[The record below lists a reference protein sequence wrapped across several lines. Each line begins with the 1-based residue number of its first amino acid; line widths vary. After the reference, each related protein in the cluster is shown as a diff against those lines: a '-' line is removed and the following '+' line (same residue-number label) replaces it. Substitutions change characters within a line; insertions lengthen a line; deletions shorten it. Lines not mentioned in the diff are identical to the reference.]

1 MSAARDDRPGA
12 DLNAVVRAGITA
24 LEEAGVP
31 SPRADAHL
39 LLAHVLGVEVGEVA
53 RLAVLG
59 RTLTASAAERF
70 TSLLR
75 ERSSRVPAQHLTG
88 RAPFRR
94 IELAVGPGVF
104 VPRPETE
111 LLAGWAIT
119 RLAERDVPG
128 SPLCVDLCTGSGA
141 MALAIANEMP
151 AARVVGVELSAAALA
166 WAEQNRDR
174 IAPGVELRHGD
185 AADDSVTGDLDGRV
199 DAVVANPPY
208 LPPHAVPNEP
218 EVAEHDPGM
227 ALYGLGPDGL
237 QVPRLVAER
246 AAGLLRC
253 GGWFGME
260 HADVQGD
267 ALLAHLAADVR
278 WAEVADHRDHA
289 GRPRYVTAR
298 RA

>member
-1 MSAARDDRPGA
+1 MSTAHGDGPGG
-12 DLNAVVRAGITA
+12 DLNAVVRAGVSA
-24 LEEAGVP
+24 LEEAGVQ
-31 SPRADAHL
+31 SPRADVHL

-59 RTLTASAAERF
+59 RTLTASADERF
-70 TSLLR
+70 TALLR
-75 ERSSRVPAQHLTG
+75 ERSARVPVQHLTG

-111 LLAGWAIT
+111 LLAGWAIA
-119 RLAERDVPG
+119 RLADRDA
-128 SPLCVDLCTGSGA
+128 PLCVDLCTGSGA
-141 MALAIANEMP
+141 VAFAIATEMP
-151 AARVVGVELSAAALA
+151 AVRVVGVELSAAALA
-166 WAEQNRDR
+166 WAGHNRDR
-174 IAPGVELRHGD
+174 IAPKVELRGGD
-185 AADDSVTGDLDGRV
+185 AADDAVTGDLDGQV
-199 DAVVANPPY
+199 DVVVANPPY
-208 LPPHAVPNEP
+208 VPPHAVPNEP
-218 EVAEHDPGM
+218 EVAEHDPAL

-237 QVPRLVAER
+237 QVPRLVAKR
-246 AAGLLRC
+246 AAGLLRP

-267 ALLAHLAADVR
+267 ALLAHLVADGR

-298 RA
+298 RT